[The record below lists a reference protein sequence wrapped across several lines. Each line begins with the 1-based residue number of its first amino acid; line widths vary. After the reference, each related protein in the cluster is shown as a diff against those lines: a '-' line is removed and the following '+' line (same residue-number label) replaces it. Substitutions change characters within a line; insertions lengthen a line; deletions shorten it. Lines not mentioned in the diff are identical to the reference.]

1 MKTTKFKNKE
11 TLENELVNKIA
22 VEITTAIKN
31 NGDARI
37 LISGGSTPLHLYS
50 LISNLHIDWKK
61 VKVGLVDE
69 RFIDTNDQLS
79 NEKQI
84 RETLI
89 QNQAKEAIFYS
100 MIHNIDD
107 EKINLKLVNDTYMPF
122 NERIDFILLGMGND
136 GHTASIFPKD
146 EASEKLLNS
155 KELGIFSTKA
165 PNYPYNRI
173 TCSKELIKKSNST
186 ILYFTGDEKL
196 KVMKNAEEKE
206 LPISFFINNLE
217 NFETY
222 FTS

>member
-1 MKTTKFKNKE
+1 MKIKKFANKE

-22 VEITTAIKN
+22 FEIATAIKN

-50 LISNLHIDWKK
+50 LISSLYIDWEK
-61 VKVGLVDE
+61 VKIGLVDE
-69 RFIDTNDQLS
+69 RFIDKNNQLS

-89 QNQAKEAIFYS
+89 QNQAEKAIFYS
-100 MIHNIDD
+100 MIHNIDN
-107 EKINLKLVNDTYMPF
+107 EEINLKLVNEAYKPF
-122 NERIDFILLGMGND
+122 YERIDLILLGMGND

-146 EASEKLLNS
+146 EVSEKLLYSN
-155 KELGIFSTKA
+155 ELGIFSTKA
-165 PNYPYNRI
+165 PNYPYHRI

-196 KVMKNAEEKE
+196 KIIKNAKEKK
-206 LPISFFINNLE
+206 LPISFFINKLE
-217 NFETY
+217 KFVTY